1 MNRQE
6 IFNRVIEHAKTMN
19 GPSYFMENNRS
30 PTCAYRGCNGNKC
43 LIGAVLPDNL
53 YCPAMES
60 NIMEN
65 LLSEYPEVDDY
76 FQVQNE
82 EDVQFLSY
90 LQACHDDACSNG
102 MRFVPHTISPDVFK
116 RNLMQNLKTFADIQ
130 GLVFNQGEEIEAI

>member
-6 IFNRVIEHAKTMN
+6 IFNRVVEHAKTMN
-19 GPSYFMENNRS
+19 GPSYIIDGHYF
-30 PTCAYRGCNGNKC
+30 PTCAYRGCDGNKC

-60 NIMEN
+60 NVIEN

-76 FQVQNE
+76 FQVQNQ
-82 EDVQFLSY
+82 EDVDFLSS
-90 LQACHDDACSNG
+90 LQMCHDDACNNG
-102 MRFVPHTISPDVFK
+102 VRFVPHTISPDVFK

-130 GLVFNQGEEIEAI
+130 GLVYND